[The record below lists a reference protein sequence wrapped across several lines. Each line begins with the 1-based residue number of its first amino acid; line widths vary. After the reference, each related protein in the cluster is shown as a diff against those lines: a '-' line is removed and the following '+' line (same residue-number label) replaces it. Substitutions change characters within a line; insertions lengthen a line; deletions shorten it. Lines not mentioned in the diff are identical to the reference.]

1 MKDLYGDVAPEDLPV
16 YPISDVARYL
26 QIPGNT
32 VRAWVR
38 GTTYSRNGRSIRFK
52 PVIHPAHPSYL
63 SLRNFFELLIL
74 KTITR
79 GENIPLQRVRIAVEV
94 LQAKFGTEH
103 PLSDIRLLTDKTDI
117 LVEEAGG
124 ILNVSRS
131 GQQEMVEMIRKIVRR
146 IEISGDG
153 HIIFKPYDDGIMD
166 PSIQFGRLCIA
177 GTRIPTEDVFL
188 RHEAGESIIGISK
201 DLSCTPTRIEKA
213 IKYEQSVRKAA

>member
-1 MKDLYGDVAPEDLPV
+1 MDNLYGDTALEDQPV
-16 YPISDVARYL
+16 YSISDVARYIQVPL
-26 QIPGNT
+26 TT

-38 GTTYSRNGRSIRFK
+38 GTSYTRDGQSIRFQ
-52 PVIHPAHPSYL
+52 PVIHPAHKSYL

-79 GENIPLQRVRIAVEV
+79 GENIPLPRVRTAIDV
-94 LQAKFGTEH
+94 LQRKFQTDH
-103 PLSDIRLLTDKTDI
+103 PLSDIQLLTDKTDI

-131 GQQEMVEMIRKIVRR
+131 GQQEMVELIHKIISR

-153 HIIFKPYDDGIMD
+153 HIVFRPYNDGIMD
-166 PSIQFGRLCIA
+166 PSVQFGRLCIA

-188 RHEAGESIIGISK
+188 RHDSGESVPDISK
-201 DLSCTPTRIEKA
+201 DLRCPSERIEKA
-213 IKYEQSVRKAA
+213 IRYEQSIRQAA